1 MFRKLISP
9 RTAIVLKL
17 VFGIGVAASML
28 QAAPAPQSASAPAAA
43 VTTATA
49 ATGPGQAVPKPSAAI
64 QGRMLPPE
72 AERPMF
78 APNGVLAIDRWLRPG
93 EFAWNSDGVPAGET
107 VIAVDLRQRLL
118 AVYRAGYEIGRTS
131 IIYGADDKPTPTGA
145 FPILQKKRHHVSN
158 LYGAPM
164 PYMMR
169 LTMDGVAIHAAEVE
183 DASATHGCIGIPEE
197 FAAMLFAEAKL
208 GDRVFIVKGA

>member
-9 RTAIVLKL
+9 RAIIAFKL
-17 VFGIGVAASML
+17 VIGLGVAASML
-28 QAAPAPQSASAPAAA
+28 QAAPAPSAPAAPVALAAAAAPGPGKA
-43 VTTATA
+43 VPTPAA
-49 ATGPGQAVPKPSAAI
+49 AT

-93 EFAWNSDGVPAGET
+93 EFAWNDDGVPAGET
-107 VIAVDLRQRLL
+107 IIAIDLRQRLM

-169 LTMDGVAIHAAEVE
+169 LTNDGVAIHAANVLD
-183 DASATHGCIGIPEE
+183 DAATHGCIGIPEE
-197 FAAMLFAEAKL
+197 FAAMLFAQAKL
-208 GDRVFIVKGA
+208 GDRVFIVKGS

>member
-9 RTAIVLKL
+9 KAIIAFKL
-17 VFGIGVAASML
+17 VFGLGVAASML
-28 QAAPAPQSASAPAAA
+28 QAAPAPSAASAPVALTAAA
-43 VTTATA
+43 AP
-49 ATGPGQAVPKPSAAI
+49 GPGQAVPTPAAAT

-93 EFAWNSDGVPAGET
+93 EFAWNDDGVPAGET
-107 VIAVDLRQRLL
+107 IIAVDLRQRLL
-118 AVYRAGYEIGRTS
+118 AVYRSGYEIGRTS
-131 IIYGADDKPTPTGA
+131 IIYGADNKPTPTGA

-169 LTMDGVAIHAAEVE
+169 LTNDGVAIHAAEVQ
-183 DASATHGCIGIPEE
+183 DASATHGCIGVPEE
-197 FAAMLFAEAKL
+197 FAAMLFSEAKL
-208 GDRVFIVKGA
+208 GDRVFIVKGS